1 MQVFGNCTHFHLQFF
16 SSINLFCL
24 FLVYFAAE
32 AAHEGT
38 ELAIVVLLAREPPEE
53 DLLRPPVVLLHKVRE
68 VVLQQLAQV
77 HVEVSPAD
85 GRITKLEFHM
95 EKTHFFSFGN
105 TEMWWSLRRCG
116 GL

>member
-53 DLLRPPVVLLHKVRE
+53 DQSGHYCTSTSLPGTGRHGYVPSMAHQGS
-68 VVLQQLAQV
+68 LQHQL
-77 HVEVSPAD
+77 P
-85 GRITKLEFHM
+85 L
-95 EKTHFFSFGN
+95 
-105 TEMWWSLRRCG
+105 
-116 GL
+116 